1 MIEKSAYK
9 TRGNECKTK
18 IRRNYCQTGTAP
30 TAGISEQDRFKNQL
44 ALMTL
49 QNAQKQTKDKAWAF
63 LHDFVSD
70 TPLAPLIRKH
80 EDKFN
85 VVDFT
90 KDILQ
95 HYEKGT
101 SADEF
106 TQYTKFKDT
115 LEKLVP
121 MDSDDP
127 VTDLKNVCILIDNID
142 AAIQKLPSNNSALS
156 DFDKLLYLRKALLRD
171 PSNRFSQYNTKKQF
185 YSSFQL
191 ELIELV
197 SAQLLKD
204 NLAKPVSKMSSSIN
218 ETNEAANLTSQDSE
232 ANAAPI
238 KSLKNRIVDIKRNS
252 TSNDHLNVNGKRVFY
267 DNRDNFSN
275 RGRGQNSRGQT
286 YHQYNNRNNN
296 NFSSNSGSYSNN
308 HYSPTNHSYGQT
320 NNSSYSNNHYSPNN
334 LSYGQT
340 NNNSSMSTNYQQ
352 SGNNFQPQRNWNS
365 QSNRNGPSRSYNSYQ
380 RSNNASNS
388 NFDSRR
394 SHTSNHHQAHLAD
407 TDETVHGN
415 IDEDFNETFHNEEFN
430 ETFHTE

>member
-1 MIEKSAYK
+1 MSSSCSTSNMVANQSSILKAPQDKNDWYLTSKTHFWKDAKKLGIEQALNGTLSKLP
-9 TRGNECKTK
+9 
-18 IRRNYCQTGTAP
+18 TAP

-44 ALMTL
+44 ALLTL

-204 NLAKPVSKMSSSIN
+204 NLAKPPSAAVSKMSSSIN

-232 ANAAPI
+232 ANAAQI
-238 KSLKNRIVDIKRNS
+238 KSLKSRIFDIKRNS
-252 TSNDHLNVNGKRVFY
+252 ASNDHLNVNGKRVFY
-267 DNRDNFSN
+267 DNRDNFCN

-296 NFSSNSGSYSNN
+296 NFSLKITLLLFV
-308 HYSPTNHSYGQT
+308 HLKIL
-320 NNSSYSNNHYSPNN
+320 SSIQN
-334 LSYGQT
+334 
-340 NNNSSMSTNYQQ
+340 
-352 SGNNFQPQRNWNS
+352 
-365 QSNRNGPSRSYNSYQ
+365 
-380 RSNNASNS
+380 
-388 NFDSRR
+388 
-394 SHTSNHHQAHLAD
+394 
-407 TDETVHGN
+407 
-415 IDEDFNETFHNEEFN
+415 
-430 ETFHTE
+430 